1 MIKLDINRQK
11 KVFMVKENT
20 ILRNALIDE
29 GIYLP
34 SACGGRGLCG
44 LCKIKTFKYDGS
56 YTEAELKKLTKE
68 QIDAGIHLSCQM
80 TLTQDTSIEIPEK
93 ELAILRYTGVVEK
106 LISQTYDIKELS
118 IRLTKPANFDF
129 IPGQYVQLIVP
140 PNENRKKAEERAYS
154 IANAIDDHGHIR
166 LIIRLVPNGIGS
178 GFVHNEL
185 KEGDVIQVSGPYGD
199 FRIHEGNAS
208 MICVAGGSGMSPFLS
223 MLSLLESSGEINTRS
238 VWFFFGAKTQKD
250 LYYMNELAEYEKKH
264 SNFHFIP
271 ALSDAQDDKEWNG
284 EKGLI
289 TDVLASYL
297 EKIKVS
303 DTSNAGMEGY
313 LCGSPGM
320 IGACIQVMNK
330 FNISEDK
337 IFYDKFA

>member
-1 MIKLDINRQK
+1 
-11 KVFMVKENT
+11 
-20 ILRNALIDE
+20 
-29 GIYLP
+29 
-34 SACGGRGLCG
+34 
-44 LCKIKTFKYDGS
+44 
-56 YTEAELKKLTKE
+56 
-68 QIDAGIHLSCQM
+68 
-80 TLTQDTSIEIPEK
+80 
-93 ELAILRYTGVVEK
+93 
-106 LISQTYDIKELS
+106 
-118 IRLTKPANFDF
+118 
-129 IPGQYVQLIVP
+129 
-140 PNENRKKAEERAYS
+140 
-154 IANAIDDHGHIR
+154 
-166 LIIRLVPNGIGS
+166 
-178 GFVHNEL
+178 L

-199 FRIHEGNAS
+199 FRIHEGNAI

-223 MLSLLESSGEINTRS
+223 MLSLLEASGEINTRS

-303 DTSNAGMEGY
+303 DTNNAGMEGY